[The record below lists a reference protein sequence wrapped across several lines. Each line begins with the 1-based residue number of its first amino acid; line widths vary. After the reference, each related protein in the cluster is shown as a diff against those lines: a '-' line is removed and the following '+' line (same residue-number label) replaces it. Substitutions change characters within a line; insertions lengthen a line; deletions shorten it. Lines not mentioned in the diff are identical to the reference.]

1 MKKLLL
7 FTLLFYFSPT
17 FSQVGCYDFNKRGKI
32 NLKDIFSPSRI
43 GCYDF
48 NHNRHNRICALKVGV
63 GILPIMM
70 RDMDGLPIRMYMIE
84 MDYGDWG
91 GGMQADARY
100 GSTYITLN
108 YLKYMP
114 PVSIDTR
121 FYGFVKPL
129 KNKNISLGGYAQ
141 LNSTNMWVDGWALG
155 GYTRYSKDWQWFGVF
170 SQLTLP
176 LVHRERKAVSLN
188 STAARTYMAGIPI
201 TQSNIKRTRPSE
213 FRFTVGVYLRWV
225 HMIYPIK

>member
-48 NHNRHNRICALKVGV
+48 NHNRHNRIGALKVGF
-63 GILPIMM
+63 GILPMMM
-70 RDMDGLPIRMYMIE
+70 RDVDDLPIRMYMIE

-141 LNSTNMWVDGWALG
+141 LNSTNMWVDGWAFG
-155 GYTRYSKDWQWFGVF
+155 GLVRYSKDWQWFGIF

-176 LVHRERKAVSLN
+176 LINRERRAVSLS
-188 STAARTYMAGIPI
+188 STAARTYVSGIPI
-201 TQSNIKRTRPSE
+201 TKSDFAKTRPME